1 MFEIARMDY
10 TQYRKHFFPKQQD
23 GWDILSCCFASPLP
37 PQRCPARLFIDDNC
51 RPRSAAVGMRDF
63 CSQFTCWEDYARW
76 GCGFLLT
83 KEGRPL
89 SGASSYLVSES
100 GFTIQVQ
107 TEDSQQGRGY
117 AKFPSAALI
126 AAALEQGIYPDW
138 DADNEASARL
148 AQRLGYQLEGSYE
161 TILVQQRV

>member
-1 MFEIARMDY
+1 MGLRIPFD
-10 TQYRKHFFPKQQD
+10 
-23 GWDILSCCFASPLP
+23 
-37 PQRCPARLFIDDNC
+37 
-51 RPRSAAVGMRDF
+51 
-63 CSQFTCWEDYARW
+63 
-76 GCGFLLT
+76 
-83 KEGRPL
+83 KEGKPL